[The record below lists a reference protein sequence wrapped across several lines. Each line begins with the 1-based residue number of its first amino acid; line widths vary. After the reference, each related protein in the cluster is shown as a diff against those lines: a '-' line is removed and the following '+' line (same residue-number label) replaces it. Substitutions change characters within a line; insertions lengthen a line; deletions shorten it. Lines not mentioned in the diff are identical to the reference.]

1 MVKTEGLIAFHR
13 ISQPLQQLIDE
24 NCWQEGAL
32 VLAGMHTTT
41 ALIVN
46 EWEERLLDDIKQW
59 LNRIAPAGLTYKHNE
74 LDLRPNIPTDE
85 PLNAHAHLQAL
96 LLGNHLMVSVK
107 NAQLVLGQYQDV
119 ILVEL
124 DGPRQRQV
132 DVQMLSKVG

>member
-41 ALIVN
+41 AIILN
-46 EWEERLLDDIKQW
+46 EWKERLLNYIKQW
-59 LNRIAPAGLTYKHNE
+59 LNRIAPAGLTYKHND

>member
-1 MVKTEGLIAFHR
+1 
-13 ISQPLQQLIDE
+13 
-24 NCWQEGAL
+24 
-32 VLAGMHTTT
+32 MHTTT
-41 ALIVN
+41 AIIVN

-59 LNRIAPAGLTYKHNE
+59 LNRIAPAGLTYKHND

>member
-1 MVKTEGLIAFHR
+1 MVKTEGQIAFHR

-59 LNRIAPAGLTYKHNE
+59 LNRIAPAGLTYKHND